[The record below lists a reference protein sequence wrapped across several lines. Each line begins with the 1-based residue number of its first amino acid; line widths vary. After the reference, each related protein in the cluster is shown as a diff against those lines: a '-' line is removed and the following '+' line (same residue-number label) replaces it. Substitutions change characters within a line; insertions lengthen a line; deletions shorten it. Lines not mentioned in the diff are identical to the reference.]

1 MQLIHKEL
9 AVLRIGGIGS
19 PLSELY
25 LDVEFVA
32 LVFSFPAP
40 YILRE
45 EAMGIFEIED
55 ILTWEL
61 L

>member
-1 MQLIHKEL
+1 MQSIHKEL
-9 AVLRIGGIGS
+9 TVLRISGIGS

-32 LVFSFPAP
+32 LVLSLPAP

-45 EAMGIFEIED
+45 EAMGIFEIKD